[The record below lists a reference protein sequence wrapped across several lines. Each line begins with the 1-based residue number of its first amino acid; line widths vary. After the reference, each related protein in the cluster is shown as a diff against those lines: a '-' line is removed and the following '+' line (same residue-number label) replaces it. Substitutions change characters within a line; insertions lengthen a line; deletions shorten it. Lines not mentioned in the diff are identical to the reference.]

1 MRLVTFAVNS
11 VERVGAEI
19 EHAIVDLNLAY
30 AKFLDDKGDGRAY
43 ENAALRI
50 PNCMTIFLEGGAP
63 SIEAAREGL
72 DYVKNTPNLKAPRGE
87 KIVYRKGEVV
97 LRVPLRPNKIMAVAG
112 NSKGAVE
119 KLPERERRPVMFW
132 KGGRTTVIASGDEI
146 ELNPESLL
154 THVEVE
160 LAVVIGMRAR
170 NVPAEKA
177 YDYVAGYTILNDIS
191 AEDLVRAFKRS
202 DKSYGEMMIGK
213 KLPTE
218 PEQFLKT
225 GVTLTSWVE
234 NKNRDTFAPTGP
246 CIVTR
251 DEILNPHDPPL
262 RYESRVNGELV
273 QEGTSADLY
282 FTVPEQ
288 IERFSR
294 IMTLEP
300 GDLISTGSVATLPP
314 TRVLKHNDVVE
325 AKIEKIGTITNT
337 CRA

>member
-1 MRLVTFAVNS
+1 

-19 EHAIVDLNLAY
+19 GDVVVDLNLAY
-30 AKFLDDKGDGRAY
+30 AKFLDDKGDSKAY
-43 ENAALRI
+43 EIAALRI
-50 PNCMTIFLEGGAP
+50 PNCMTGFLEGGAP
-63 SIEAAREGL
+63 SIAAAREGL
-72 DYVKNTPNLKAPRGE
+72 DYVKNAPNMKGPREE
-87 KIVYRKGEVV
+87 KLVYKKDEVK
-97 LRVPLRPNKIMAVAG
+97 LRVPLRPNKIMAVAV
-112 NSKGAVE
+112 NHKKAIE
-119 KLPERERRPVMFW
+119 RLPQLPKQPLMFW

-146 ELNPESLL
+146 ELTPESLL

-160 LAVVIGMRAR
+160 LAVVIGKSAR
-170 NVPAEKA
+170 NVPFAKA

-218 PEQFLKT
+218 PEQFLKS

-251 DEILNPHDPPL
+251 DEIPNPHDPPL

-282 FTVPEQ
+282 FTVPHQ
-288 IERFSR
+288 IEIFSR
-294 IMTLEP
+294 IMTLDP

-314 TRVLKHNDVVE
+314 TRVLKHNDVVQ
-325 AKIEKIGTITNT
+325 ARIDKIGTITNT
-337 CRA
+337 CSAVSARA